1 MDVARPPNAMDAAAA
16 AAAHRYRI
24 VDDMPPALITILP
37 PPGSTVRGLDR
48 VRLFFSE
55 PVRGLDAADLRVN
68 GKPPLSIA
76 GVASGPWQIE
86 FEPVESGTVT
96 IAGRKATA

>member
-1 MDVARPPNAMDAAAA
+1 MDAAAA
-16 AAAHRYRI
+16 AATHRYRI
-24 VDDMPPALITILP
+24 VDDMPPALTTILP

-48 VRLFFSE
+48 VRMFFSE

-86 FEPVESGTVT
+86 FELWRV
-96 IAGRKATA
+96 AR